1 MLAGVLDDGWYSS
14 PRDDPSQS
22 WDGILEL
29 GYTLSNPII
38 SLSYE
43 GENPL
48 PSTYVSIK
56 PYSY

>member
-29 GYTLSNPII
+29 GYLDRILLIEN
-38 SLSYE
+38 SLSC
-43 GENPL
+43 
-48 PSTYVSIK
+48 
-56 PYSY
+56 